1 MPGFSYS
8 AQKFTDLWRTTSPF
22 YQKKALDMLKIESP
36 LYDKL
41 LGGGRFQGRNAG
53 EGTRVVIPILAHKG
67 SGHQFYNFDDVLPVT
82 TAKVF
87 EQMQFDWK
95 LSASGYAFNDIVVG
109 MNRQSK
115 IVDMMKGLRKAFE
128 RDIADFYRMQLYSV
142 GNGVKEW
149 GGLQYLLSAN
159 PYAANLVV
167 LQLPRGGAGANGVGV
182 PGDNW
187 EFWRNKAGICC
198 ARGGS
203 GANGGIAAVSLA
215 AGTTQ
220 AAADVNVLTTFD
232 SLTAADKAIV
242 ADNVVSRINKALDC
256 MLNRGK
262 EIKLLVCNIN
272 WLRPLRY
279 FLQSKLHVNNVPAER
294 KEMAGFQYG
303 IEIQGKSIMFDKWC
317 PMNDLYM
324 LNIDSFTSWYLK
336 QFRFVEWMTKGLH
349 NSFNRE
355 IHMAMISSFTCD
367 MPRNNCMLRAL
378 DAQASDY
385 TAGNQNGLGN
395 APTWMQTLPKTRNVC
410 DLSAAYDYAADGFTT
425 KSDDADIQSGP
436 TGEKME
442 NFGYSAAGTYV
453 DPTTIPATITDANST
468 DYPPIPQNFRNEAV
482 PFDVGDGV
490 EAVKPGE
497 TVEAVDGTEITRL
510 S

>member
-1 MPGFSYS
+1 
-8 AQKFTDLWRTTSPF
+8 
-22 YQKKALDMLKIESP
+22 MLKIESP

-167 LQLPRGGAGANGVGV
+167 LQLPRGGAGAGGVGV

-187 EFWRNKAGICC
+187 EFWRNKAGICLTVKGDAG
-198 ARGGS
+198 ARAQTVKAVCLGS
-203 GANGGIAAVSLA
+203 GTSGSVANN
-215 AGTTQ
+215 Q
-220 AAADVNVLTTFD
+220 NVLETFD
-232 SLTAADKAIV
+232 SLSEADK
-242 ADNVVSRINKALDC
+242 NVVAGNVITRINKALDC
-256 MLNRGK
+256 MMNRGK
-262 EIKLLVCNIN
+262 EIKLIVCNIN
-272 WLRPLRY
+272 WIRPLRWY
-279 FLQSKLHVNNVPAER
+279 LQGKLHVNNTAAER

-317 PMNDLYM
+317 PANDLYM

-367 MPRNNCMLRAL
+367 MPRNNCMLRAYT
-378 DAQASDY
+378 ATETDY
-385 TAGNQNGLGN
+385 TSGAHYGLGN
-395 APTWMQTLPKTRNVC
+395 IPVWAQTLPPSRNVC
-410 DLSAAYDYAADGFTT
+410 DLFTAYDYSADGFTV
-425 KSDDADIQSGP
+425 KSDDPADNNP

-453 DPTTIPATITDANST
+453 DPTTIPAGITDANST
-468 DYPPIPQNFRNEAV
+468 NYPPIPQNFRNEAV
-482 PFDVGDGV
+482 PFDVGDGI

>member
-128 RDIADFYRMQLYSV
+128 RDIADFYRMQLYAV

-167 LQLPRGGAGANGVGV
+167 LQLPRGGAGVGGVGI

-198 ARGGS
+198 ALKGGVAAGQARVGL
-203 GANGGIAAVSLA
+203 GAGTSAAV
-215 AGTTQ
+215 GDNT
-220 AAADVNVLTTFD
+220 NVLEAFE
-232 SLTAADKAIV
+232 SMSNADKDVV
-242 ADNVVSRINKALDC
+242 ASNVLARINKGLDC
-256 MLNRGK
+256 MMNRGK
-262 EIKLLVCNIN
+262 EIKLIVCNIN
-272 WLRPLRY
+272 WLRPLRWY
-279 FLQSKLHVNNVPAER
+279 LQGKLHVNNTPAER

-303 IEIQGKSIMFDKWC
+303 IEIQGKSILFDKWC

-324 LNIDSFTSWYLK
+324 LNLDSFTSWYLK

-367 MPRNNCMLRAL
+367 MPRNNCMLRAIPFVAT
-378 DAQASDY
+378 DPAANS
-385 TAGNQNGLGN
+385 NNGLEN
-395 APTWMQTLPKTRNVC
+395 APAWMRTLPASRNVC
-410 DLSAAYDYAADGFTT
+410 DLVAAYDYKADGFTT
-425 KSDDADIQSGP
+425 KTDDAAEATGP

-453 DPTTIPATITDANST
+453 DPTTIPSAITDANST

-482 PFDVGDGV
+482 PFDVGDGI